1 MANKSFEHLVSLS
14 SFVSVPFLS
23 SSLLVL
29 AALPCEPCPVEPL
42 LCDCVVHTL
51 AMQLRHILLDD
62 ADQGLS
68 DTVFFLLRYTDNKSR
83 TDFQELNDISLVV
96 TDACLHAC
104 TALRLLWRT

>member
-1 MANKSFEHLVSLS
+1 MVNKSFEHLVSLS
-14 SFVSVPFLS
+14 SFVSVLFLS

-29 AALPCEPCPVEPL
+29 AALLCEPCSVEPL
-42 LCDCVVHTL
+42 LCNCVVHTF

-68 DTVFFLLRYTDNKSR
+68 DTVLFLLRYIDNKSH

-104 TALRLLWRT
+104 TTLRLL